1 MGVQIDIEKYYK
13 QYGPMVLR
21 RCRSILRDPNKA
33 MDAMQDVFVNL
44 MRYRDKLTGQYP
56 SSLLYRMATNICLNI
71 LRRDKIGPQATDDD
85 ILQEI
90 AGSDDVHGVL
100 EARDVVD
107 RIFTDEKESTKTI
120 AVLYH
125 LDGLT
130 LEEVA
135 GEVGM
140 SVSGVRKRLRNLRE
154 KVNNL
159 KEV

>member
-1 MGVQIDIEKYYK
+1 MGVPIDIEKYYK

-21 RCRSILRDPNKA
+21 RCRSILRDQNKA

-44 MRYRDKLTGQYP
+44 MRYKDKLTGQYP

-71 LRRDKIGPQATDDD
+71 LRRDKIGPQATDDE